1 MYFWYEQLLLD
12 VTFCYSYFCNDF
24 LLRSGT
30 TNSGQASVSMSPAL
44 AKANDLAEQHNL
56 RLEMLQSRMSC
67 SRDLV
72 CWLLFK
78 MATAML

>member
-1 MYFWYEQLLLD
+1 
-12 VTFCYSYFCNDF
+12 
-24 LLRSGT
+24 
-30 TNSGQASVSMSPAL
+30 MSPAL

-67 SRDLV
+67 SMDLV
-72 CWLLFK
+72 CWLLFE